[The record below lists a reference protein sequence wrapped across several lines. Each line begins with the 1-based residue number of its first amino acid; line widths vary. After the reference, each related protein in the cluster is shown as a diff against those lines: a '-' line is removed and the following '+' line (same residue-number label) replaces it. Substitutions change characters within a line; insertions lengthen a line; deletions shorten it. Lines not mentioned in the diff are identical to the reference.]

1 MWSFHQ
7 YKKIGEQVRK
17 ERRNSPS
24 VENGEK
30 ASSKSPV
37 RKDSKGAES
46 HDEHIF
52 VREEGEHDPLDPK
65 NVCISSFTIVLFG
78 ADTKPSGG

>member
-7 YKKIGEQVRK
+7 YKRIGQQVRK

-37 RKDSKGAES
+37 RKDSKGTGS
-46 HDEHIF
+46 QDEHIF
-52 VREEGEHDPLDPK
+52 VRESGENDPLDPK
-65 NVCISSFTIVLFG
+65 NV
-78 ADTKPSGG
+78 

>member
-7 YKKIGEQVRK
+7 YKRIGQLVRK

-37 RKDSKGAES
+37 RKDSKGTGS
-46 HDEHIF
+46 QDEHIF
-52 VREEGEHDPLDPK
+52 VRESGENDPLDPK
-65 NVCISSFTIVLFG
+65 NV
-78 ADTKPSGG
+78 